1 MSFGFILCELS
12 LSGPGKPDARVSF
25 EPGLNVVA
33 GPSDTGKTYIFQC
46 LDYAMGGSN
55 PPKPIPEAE
64 GYDMVSLTL
73 EARAGGTHALARSL
87 RGGDVGVSSD
97 GGEERVLRAKHSGD
111 DPETISAFLLGLS
124 GLSGRRVRTNAAG
137 ATRSVSFRDLAH
149 LALVDEESVMTDRSP
164 ALSGQFTAATVE
176 KRVFRLLLTGEDDS
190 SIVGSEDLKVVR
202 ARRAGEENLLQGL
215 IDQAR
220 TGLEGGPAS
229 KTIEAAERDAEAS
242 RTAAAEA
249 LEALTAQQE
258 AGTSAEEHRRA
269 VWTDLRRIESRA
281 DVLREL
287 DLRFELLEDQYASD
301 LRRLQAI
308 AEAGARLEQMTEERC
323 PICGALAEHHERE
336 HAERPAG
343 PADVTTSSQAESA
356 KIATLV
362 EDLGSTRAS
371 NRDELLEL
379 QAKQAELASALRSAD
394 DDLAETLRPKI
405 AKAART
411 FREAE
416 GERRRA
422 ERTLELLRREHELE
436 ELLKERRDLAPPK
449 RTKLPPPEVTA
460 GEAES
465 LARAT
470 ETLLRAWHFPDL
482 GRVTFSDAD
491 QDLVISGRPRASFG
505 KGVRAITHAAF
516 VLSLL
521 RCSLDAGLPF
531 TGMVVIDSPL
541 VVYREPDV
549 GEGSFPAAVKDH
561 FYRSTAETFKDAQVV
576 ILENDA
582 PPVSLASEANIAT
595 FTKTASGRYGF
606 IPESE

>member
-1 MSFGFILCELS
+1 VSFGFILSELA
-12 LSGPGKPDARVSF
+12 LSGPGKPDARISLK
-25 EPGLNVVA
+25 PGLNVVA

-46 LDYAMGGSN
+46 LDYAMGGTD

-64 GYDMVSLTL
+64 GYDMVRLSL
-73 EARAGGTHALARSL
+73 EARAGGIHHLARSL
-87 RGGDVGVSSD
+87 RGGDGRVSSD
-97 GGEERVLRAKHSGD
+97 GGDERVLGAKHSAD
-111 DPETISAFLLGLS
+111 DPNTISAFLLGLS
-124 GLSGRRVRTNAAG
+124 GLSGRRVRRNAAG
-137 ATRSVSFRDLAH
+137 ATRSLSFRDLAH

-164 ALSGQFTAATVE
+164 ALSGQYTAATVE

-190 SIVGSEDLKVVR
+190 SLGDSVDPNFVR
-202 ARRAGEENLLQGL
+202 ARRAGEVELLEGL
-215 IDQAR
+215 IAQAR
-220 TGLEGGPAS
+220 TDLGDAQTPE
-229 KTIEAAERDAEAS
+229 TIEVAEREAEAR
-242 RTAAAEA
+242 RTAAADA
-249 LEALTAQQE
+249 LAALTAHQE
-258 AGTSAEEHRRA
+258 AGTGVEEHRRA
-269 VWTDLRRIESRA
+269 VWKDLRRIESRA

-287 DLRFELLEDQYASD
+287 DVRFELLEEQYSSD

-308 AEAGARLEQMTEERC
+308 AEAGARLGQMTEERC
-323 PICGALAEHHERE
+323 PVCGALAEHHDRE
-336 HAERPAG
+336 HAERPAA
-343 PADVTTSSQAESA
+343 PEDVKTSSQAESA

-371 NRDELLEL
+371 NRDELRELE
-379 QAKQAELASALRSAD
+379 AKQADLAADLRSAD
-394 DDLAETLRPKI
+394 DQLAETLRPKV
-405 AKAART
+405 AAAVRA

-416 GERRRA
+416 AERRRA
-422 ERTLELLRREHELE
+422 ERRLEQRRREHELE
-436 ELLKERRDLAPPK
+436 ELLKERRGLPSPK
-449 RTKLPPPEVTA
+449 PTKLPPPEVTA

-465 LARAT
+465 LARAA
-470 ETLLRAWHFPDL
+470 EALLRAWHFPDL

-521 RCSLDAGLPF
+521 RSSLDAVLPF

-549 GEGSFPAAVKDH
+549 GEGSFPAAVKEH
-561 FYRSTAETFKDAQVV
+561 FYISMTQAFKDAQVL

-582 PPVSLASEANIAT
+582 PPASLATEANIVT

-606 IPESE
+606 IPMRE